1 MTGDTR
7 TRTHTRMCTHTRTLT
22 AAQSGTGLTKRI
34 WSPSSGIS
42 HSSKGK
48 QWWGSRGQPHLS
60 MALTLPT
67 VSVRDNGK
75 TYTLF
80 LQMRKYSYM
89 TKVTWLLEAEWSLIP
104 SLVFFLLRH
113 ILGFVLLLG
122 RTINIGPALPS
133 KDDPHASSSKTRR
146 GAEKRTNDSKF
157 PLSQT
162 VTPPPHTP
170 PPHPITITW
179 YIESI

>member
-7 TRTHTRMCTHTRTLT
+7 TRTRTHTRTCTHTRTRT
-22 AAQSGTGLTKRI
+22 TAQSGTGLTKRI
-34 WSPSSGIS
+34 RSPSSRTS

-67 VSVRDNGK
+67 ISVRDKGK

-80 LQMRKYSYM
+80 WQMRKYSYM
-89 TKVTWLLEAEWSLIP
+89 TKVTWLLEAEWSLTT

-122 RTINIGPALPS
+122 RTINMGPALPS
-133 KDDPHASSSKTRR
+133 KDDPLASSCKTRR
-146 GAEKRTNDSKF
+146 GAEKITNDCKF

-162 VTPPPHTP
+162 VTSP

-179 YIESI
+179 YI